1 MLSELVPYISI
12 EDRKKKKSVVLKKNK
27 TKQEFEASLGYTKYW
42 GFGKVSVEILWL
54 P

>member
-12 EDRKKKKSVVLKKNK
+12 EDRKKKISCFEKNK